1 MDKKGVK
8 YEASL
13 VAYMLGIVSVVL
25 AFFQPVAA
33 IVFGIIGLVQGKR
46 QNTAL
51 SKTAK
56 KLNIVGIVLGVILFI
71 VGIIVTLYFA
81 QSSLAGT
88 FPVA

>member
-1 MDKKGVK
+1 MK